1 MEQQIL
7 VDNETHLDVHIT
19 EQPLVSISEPIQT
32 EVVALS
38 VEEDVKV
45 IHEESAVL
53 LVLTEGGSLY
63 KKAVQDGYSGTEL
76 EWMTELLDSKAS
88 VQFVTTTIADS
99 NNAYALALLA
109 LKAEVGDTYA
119 TNTHLSEVIA
129 QRDLARAL
137 DKQVL
142 VSKIDSDILAS
153 NQVMLETMVTRD
165 QALSQNLN
173 LLSTNLG
180 SFGSRVSTVE
190 QSITNETSARTL
202 AMQSMSS
209 SFNNRIDA
217 ELVTVNQ
224 TFVDATGSYATQLQN
239 INTSF
244 NNLLNASI
252 NTVNQAITTETQ
264 ARASQIETLRV
275 DFTSGLSAAIFAIQQ
290 VEIDIDGNTTAIDL
304 VTGQVNNPT
313 TGLNAAFTRANQAYT
328 LADNT
333 AGSLSTISGIV
344 QHPTTGLAATYAFA
358 QQVEINANN
367 NTASSIN
374 SLRNE
379 ITAPNASWTANNT
392 FIQSIQTTAGNA
404 LTNAATAQ
412 TAANNAATAAST
424 ANTELAAIS
433 SDSVL
438 SKGEKPAVVLNV
450 TNILNE
456 QAGIV
461 AEAVRYGIITPKTNY
476 TTAVSNLTAY
486 LATLTPAYSDVTQ
499 NTPIVA
505 NTFKDKFADV
515 YTKRQILLDAIVAA
529 AKTLAD
535 NAQNTADNAVGLVTT
550 LENNLESTV
559 SGYIANNSLVLQI
572 QDDLAGN
579 INATSTL
586 SSAVSSLDAWKTSTA
601 TVQLDSHTSAIGT
614 LESRA
619 FIGVTSTAG
628 GKATVAGLTIS
639 SVNYSLSFQGDIFEL
654 VNTAGVPQLY
664 YNTADGVWNF
674 AGSLVA
680 ASFKTATSGYRV
692 EMDGTS
698 AYPLWFGTGIKN
710 NSNARLYVDILG
722 NAHFNGNINASSGTL
737 DNVTINNNCTVL
749 GTIYAQQIVGVGTD
763 SLTWNGSG
771 ATLEISGTSVGT
783 SAVSHGVKIKR
794 KKDRAGNYVP
804 FGIHISGFNAVQFL
818 ANGYGYDRLND
829 YIFRVRQVIYLG
841 GTMIFNQ
848 MVYESYYRGHGGGT
862 FDRTGVI
869 PDVSV
874 NSLDAVLSGD
884 WIEVKVE
891 HYFYHINNY
900 GHTNMGGRIV
910 YNPPRLLCTTYEHRN
925 DIQSFNPSIPPTGGA
940 GGSGSTPTPLPSPP
954 PGGGGGG
961 GGGEYLP

>member
-7 VDNETHLDVHIT
+7 VENETHLDVHIT

-63 KKAVQDGYSGTEL
+63 KKAVQNGYSGTEL

-313 TGLNAAFTRANQAYT
+313 TGLNATFTRANQAYT

-358 QQVEINANN
+358 QQVLIDANN
-367 NTASSIN
+367 NTSTAIN
-374 SLRNE
+374 NLRNE
-379 ITAPNASWTANNT
+379 ITDPTANWTANNT
-392 FIQSIQTTAGNA
+392 FIQSIK
-404 LTNAATAQ
+404 
-412 TAANNAATAAST
+412 ST
-424 ANTELAAIS
+424 ADSALNATTTIS
-433 SDSVL
+433 SSV
-438 SKGEKPAVVLNV
+438 
-450 TNILNE
+450 
-456 QAGIV
+456 
-461 AEAVRYGIITPKTNY
+461 
-476 TTAVSNLTAY
+476 
-486 LATLTPAYSDVTQ
+486 
-499 NTPIVA
+499 
-505 NTFKDKFADV
+505 
-515 YTKRQILLDAIVAA
+515 
-529 AKTLAD
+529 
-535 NAQNTADNAVGLVTT
+535 
-550 LENNLESTV
+550 
-559 SGYIANNSLVLQI
+559 NSL
-572 QDDLAGN
+572 DN
-579 INATSTL
+579 
-586 SSAVSSLDAWKTSTA
+586 WKVNTA
-601 TVQLDSHTSAIGT
+601 TVELTSLRDDVGN
-614 LESRA
+614 LQSKA
-619 FIGVTSTAG
+619 FIGVSSTVG
-628 GKATVAGLTIS
+628 GKATIAGLTIN
-639 SVNYSLSFQGDIFEL
+639 SVDYSLRFQGNIFEL
-654 VNTAGVPQLY
+654 TNTSGVQQLY
-664 YNTADGVWNF
+664 YDTGEGVWKF

-680 ASFKTATSGYRV
+680 ASFKTATSGFRV

-698 AYPLWFGTGIKN
+698 AYPLWFGTGVKNDDNALFFLDTAGGIKLK
-710 NSNARLYVDILG
+710 NAQMQGGLVTDLAAGATRGEYKDDGTYLIWIGTGTKIDQNATFFVKKNGDGYIKGSFFQGQLMRKRYGSGGVSASASGHITAG
-722 NAHFNGNINASSGTL
+722 NPVRIDCTGYHRYQFSIPTEPGSDPGVLQWSIQRNGVTIASGTRQMNRL
-737 DNVTINNNCTVL
+737 KRDPGGEGGVNWIAIDYVSMHISFTDTTPGSFGTNNTYTFTMEDRFVGSYSTTIN
-749 GTIYAQQIVGVGTD
+749 TD
-763 SLTWNGSG
+763 ESLTG
-771 ATLEISGTSVGT
+771 
-783 SAVSHGVKIKR
+783 
-794 KKDRAGNYVP
+794 
-804 FGIHISGFNAVQFL
+804 
-818 ANGYGYDRLND
+818 
-829 YIFRVRQVIYLG
+829 
-841 GTMIFNQ
+841 
-848 MVYESYYRGHGGGT
+848 
-862 FDRTGVI
+862 
-869 PDVSV
+869 
-874 NSLDAVLSGD
+874 
-884 WIEVKVE
+884 
-891 HYFYHINNY
+891 
-900 GHTNMGGRIV
+900 
-910 YNPPRLLCTTYEHRN
+910 
-925 DIQSFNPSIPPTGGA
+925 
-940 GGSGSTPTPLPSPP
+940 
-954 PGGGGGG
+954 
-961 GGGEYLP
+961 